1 MSDLILYETEDGRTR
16 LQLKLEGGTAWLTQ
30 QQMAELFETSKQ
42 NVSLHIKN
50 VFEERELL
58 PEAVV
63 KDSLTTAADGKRYQ
77 TNFYNLDVVLA
88 IGYRVRSPRG
98 TQFRRWATTTLR
110 EYVVKGFAMDDERL
124 KDPAGLDY
132 FDELLERV
140 RDIRASEQRFYGKIR
155 DLFALSS
162 DYRKDDADAHV
173 FFAEVQNKLL
183 HAVTGSTAA
192 ELVLERSNADQP
204 NMGLQSWKGTKVR
217 KGDVTT
223 GKNYLTAEEIGKLNR
238 LVTIFLDQAALRVQ
252 GGRRPHAGLLAEER
266 RPVHRLQR
274 PACSRKPR
282 LRQCGEGEAGG
293 GDPLRSLRPATS
305 GGGSGRLPRRAG
317 GAEADR
323 FRAEE
328 ASREELTASSR
339 GRGGFTAR

>member
-50 VFEERELL
+50 VFEEGELL

-252 GGRRPHAGLLAEER
+252 GGDDLTLGFWRKNVDRFIAFSDLPVLENLGSVSAEKAKRVAETRYEAFDRRRRAAEAAASPDELAELKRIASELKKR
-266 RPVHRLQR
+266 RGK
-274 PACSRKPR
+274 S
-282 LRQCGEGEAGG
+282 
-293 GDPLRSLRPATS
+293 
-305 GGGSGRLPRRAG
+305 
-317 GAEADR
+317 
-323 FRAEE
+323 
-328 ASREELTASSR
+328 
-339 GRGGFTAR
+339 